1 MPARSR
7 SWTRPEQLER
17 AQQLVDRRRLPAG
30 DHEGVDRV
38 ELALPPDR
46 HGVRTHGLERVHVLA
61 HVSLQG
67 EDSDGHGHDG
77 RV

>member
-1 MPARSR
+1 MPGAQ
-7 SWTRPEQLER
+7 PVLDGLEQLEG
-17 AQQLVDRRRLPAG
+17 AQELVDRRRLPAG

-38 ELALPPDR
+38 ELALRGGPARRAP
-46 HGVRTHGLERVHVLA
+46 HGLEGVHVLA